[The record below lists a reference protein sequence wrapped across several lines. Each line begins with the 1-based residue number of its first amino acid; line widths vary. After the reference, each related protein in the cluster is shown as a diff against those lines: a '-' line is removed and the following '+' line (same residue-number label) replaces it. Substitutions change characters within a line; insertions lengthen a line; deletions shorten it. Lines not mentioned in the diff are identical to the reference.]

1 MCGRF
6 ALGCALD
13 ALLPHLKGPMPP
25 GLAQHYAP
33 RALIRPGEPVLL
45 QRQEHGAMES
55 ALVLWGLLPE
65 WRKDPL
71 EAPRPFNARAETVL
85 EEASCRGP
93 WRHRRG
99 LLPAAVRRRERFELC
114 ALARPS
120 L

>member
-13 ALLPHLKGPMPP
+13 ALLPHLQGPMPP
-25 GLAQHYAP
+25 GLAEHYAP
-33 RALIRPGEPVLL
+33 RSLIRPGEPVLL

-71 EAPRPFNARAETVL
+71 EGPKAVQCPRGNGDGEGQLSRALAAPARAA
-85 EEASCRGP
+85 AS
-93 WRHRRG
+93 
-99 LLPAAVRRRERFELC
+99 
-114 ALARPS
+114 
-120 L
+120 